1 MKTRVFTPPT
11 IRAIANTL
19 PPSALLDTD
28 RTGKPL
34 TVPAGPP
41 SPGPLPQS
49 TTKHLTVT
57 TADRTIATITTSFN
71 PPDVANA
78 ANHLFTTITDRGK
91 VAA

>member
-19 PPSALLDTD
+19 PPSAILDTD
-28 RTGKPL
+28 STGMTL
-34 TVPAGPP
+34 TVTGCTP
-41 SPGPLPQS
+41 SPATLTLS
-49 TTKHLTVT
+49 TTKHLTVA

-78 ANHLFTTITDRGK
+78 ANHLFTTITDRGR